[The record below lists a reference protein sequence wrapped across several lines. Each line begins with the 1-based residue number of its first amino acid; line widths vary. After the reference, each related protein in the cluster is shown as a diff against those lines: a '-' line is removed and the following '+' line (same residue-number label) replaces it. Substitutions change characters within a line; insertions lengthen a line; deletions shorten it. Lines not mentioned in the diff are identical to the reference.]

1 MRVIGALIGAI
12 ALVIYVLTER
22 HIVPRILASLLLAL
36 LAVETL
42 RTIRSNRRGRPNAR
56 AGRGRLFLFRS
67 SWFCLGL
74 TMELAARNA
83 GGPAANSMINEAR
96 RGGVRRRRHREIPGN
111 TYEG

>member
-42 RTIRSNRRGRPNAR
+42 RTIRSNR
-56 AGRGRLFLFRS
+56 
-67 SWFCLGL
+67 
-74 TMELAARNA
+74 
-83 GGPAANSMINEAR
+83 GGAD
-96 RGGVRRRRHREIPGN
+96 
-111 TYEG
+111 